1 MGRKLLIV
9 LVCIAAL
16 CSGCASSIKQT
27 PTLPVSY
34 GPLDHD
40 KEVMDKLQEVFENAQ
55 SLKRNLRLNLPELR
69 AIGRATRQ
77 APVAVTKCNIRM
89 LSAFIA
95 SDWVPMVIFGVP
107 AGRRRFVAVVGY
119 DSSTE
124 ELTIV
129 DSLGYARTKVKYP
142 EFFRRWVSPDKTC
155 LLMFSRY
162 VGDSA
167 IKAALKK
174 YLPEERAESI
184 GIITPRDRLY
194 RS

>member
-1 MGRKLLIV
+1 MGKI
-9 LVCIAAL
+9 
-16 CSGCASSIKQT
+16 
-27 PTLPVSY
+27 
-34 GPLDHD
+34 
-40 KEVMDKLQEVFENAQ
+40 QEIFENAQ
-55 SLKRNLRLNLPELR
+55 SLKRSLQFNLPELR

-77 APVAVTKCNIRM
+77 APVAVTKCNIRV
-89 LSAFIA
+89 LSALIA
-95 SDWVPMVIFGVP
+95 SDWVPMVIFGAP

-129 DSLGYARTKVKYP
+129 DSVGYARTKVKYP
-142 EFFRRWVSPDKTC
+142 EFLRRWASPNKTC

-162 VGDSA
+162 VGDNA
-167 IKAALKK
+167 IRAALKK